1 MRFVNFSGRADMKR
15 ALALSLGLLAAT
27 PALAQLVKK
36 DYALLGAGVRT
47 RPAYDGSSSQT
58 TDLIPLVRY
67 YGHPWFARTTQGI
80 LEGGARTRVATG
92 LDVGVQ
98 LAYEEGRESSE
109 SDFLSSR
116 NFPDIDPDLSV
127 GVHAEYERNF
137 GRMPVGLLLRYRQ
150 SMDSDRGAQADIRM
164 NAGVFESGSFVAV
177 VFLQATWASERSN
190 RFYYGIS
197 GQQSTSTGLAAY
209 SPGGGWLSTSA
220 GLIAG
225 ADLSSTWVLLGSV
238 TWKHLQG
245 DASRSPIVERSTNIY
260 ANAGVAYR
268 F

>member
-1 MRFVNFSGRADMKR
+1 MRFASFSFPAEMKR
-15 ALALSLGLLAAT
+15 AVLLSLGLLAAT

-67 YGHPWFARTTQGI
+67 YGDPWFARTTQGI
-80 LEGGARTRVATG
+80 LEGGARTRAATG
-92 LDVGVQ
+92 LDIGGQ
-98 LAYEEGRESSE
+98 LAYEEGRKSNE

-116 NFPDIDPDLSV
+116 NFPDIDPDLSI
-127 GVHAEYERNF
+127 GVHAEYERNV
-137 GRMPVGLLLRYRQ
+137 GRMPFDLLLRYRQ
-150 SMDSDRGAQADIRM
+150 SMDADRGAQADVRM

-177 VFLQATWASERSN
+177 VFLQATWASGKSN
-190 RFYYGIS
+190 RFYYGVS
-197 GQQSTSTGLAAY
+197 AQQSAVSGLAEF
-209 SPGGGWLSTSA
+209 SPGGGWLSASA
-220 GLIAG
+220 GLIWG
-225 ADLSSTWVLLGSV
+225 ADLSSSWVVLGSV

-245 DASRSPIVERSTNIY
+245 DASRSPIVERSSNSY
-260 ANAGVAYR
+260 ANVGLAYR